1 MAKGTNKAE
10 GLAPDFYEET
20 VSATEQQEEEVR
32 LAAYYLWESKG
43 KEHGSDVEDWVE
55 AEELVKY

>member
-1 MAKGTNKAE
+1 MAKGSHKAE
-10 GLAPDFYEET
+10 VSAPEFYEET
-20 VSATEQQEEEVR
+20 VSIPEQQEEEVR